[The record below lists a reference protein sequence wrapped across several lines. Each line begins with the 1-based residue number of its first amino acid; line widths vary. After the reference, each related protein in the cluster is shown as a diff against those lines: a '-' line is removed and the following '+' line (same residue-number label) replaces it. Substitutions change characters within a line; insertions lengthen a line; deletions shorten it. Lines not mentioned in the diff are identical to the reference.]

1 MNKVIDDY
9 KLFGITANDEILNIE
24 FNRVKNSRSE
34 RYYKIADIDDNY
46 LKSINYIE
54 KYSVNDFYTT
64 DKDIDDTLDL
74 LVLYTKK
81 SPNSDKY

>member
-1 MNKVIDDY
+1 MNKVIDDC

-34 RYYKIADIDDNY
+34 RYYKIVDIDDNY

-54 KYSVNDFYTT
+54 KYSVNDFYVT
-64 DKDIDDTLDL
+64 DKNIDDTLDL

-81 SPNSDKY
+81 SPNSCKY